1 MPCAK
6 MAGTLSIEDD
16 IRLGSWRLA
25 IAGEARPGAR
35 HDGAGVWRFGSRGA
49 LCIYADG
56 QYHDFSDNGPT
67 AHGSRPLRLIQHLY
81 PDADPVELARAWLA
95 RHPGS
100 GDFTVR
106 EDEAQ
111 DEFAGVE
118 AMAYIAQLYKGA
130 ALIEDTPAFVY
141 LTETRCLP
149 LFAEDAALLRW
160 IGNYRGAEGALLY
173 PVTDD
178 GGQLVALFGVYV
190 TPDGRKSPHGSGRFI
205 LKGMRKWGEH
215 GLFRLGAP
223 GSKAFECEGAEK
235 GLAARAAGAEYVVVT
250 GGVSRIGKVPLP
262 PQTTAVVI
270 VRDADSFGSPPD
282 QALWRG
288 VVRRLGQGLKILVTA
303 RPNGIAA
310 KDAPSLK
317 DLDDLWRHD
326 PEAVSFLLAGATLDH
341 RRLGEVIDDAIL
353 DEMSH
358 LAPVPLDRAR
368 KAAAEILR
376 VKLGAL
382 DDELAKRVRARIE
395 QAKGEA
401 PADVANDDLP
411 GRPISFEAFEPW
423 DSPVDGAELLTE
435 ISDTLA
441 QYARLSKSC
450 RDAVALGIVHGHT
463 FDFRDIMPIFAITS
477 PQPRSGKTR
486 LMTLVARTA
495 PKPLFISAGSA
506 AFITR
511 SIELHHP
518 TVLCDEFDAVTK
530 GDPEKAETIRAMINS
545 VFNREGSTQGKCIGT
560 DAGPVP
566 RLFSTWSP
574 VWLAGIKAV
583 PRTIEDRAVH
593 IALRRKLP
601 SDKVKRLR
609 LRDGPEFTVFR
620 RKAARFA
627 ADNEQQLRDIEP
639 ASPVELEEVGDRAA
653 DTWDSLFAI
662 ADVAGG
668 DWPRRARAAALVLA
682 GIRDED
688 DNATAISLD
697 GDDELE
703 LLADIRAIL
712 FAIDAYAPDAQALRT
727 DNQLAV
733 VALNTARS
741 LAEAGQP
748 SAKAPAVTPAIKG
761 DQLAAALGATSLFPD
776 RRWSEWAY
784 GKPIR
789 SHYITKILREYGIV
803 PKTTR
808 LSGGQFMRGF
818 ARADLDDA
826 FARYVSSSPGGA
838 PWGPKLASDRHTI
851 ENVEDNAKKE
861 NVTHSSVMP
870 SETVGNASNSAGFK
884 DVMNTDLDAAVENIT
899 KAERE
904 PVDPAPSVASVGAPP
919 PLDPLTSGS
928 GGGMPFV
935 MTKAMKAA
943 LRRLGITDADIEQM
957 TPGDAHKLIT
967 SADEPDT
974 PLEAKPRKYEHTP
987 VAGVPKGAT
996 RRRGIGDRV

>member
-1 MPCAK
+1 MLSAK
-6 MAGTLSIEDD
+6 MATTLSVEDD

-25 IAGEARPGAR
+25 IAGEARPGTR
-35 HDGAGVWRFGSRGA
+35 NDGAGVWRFGSKGA

-56 QYHDFSDNGPT
+56 QYHDFSDNGPA

-81 PDADPVELARAWLA
+81 PDADPVEWARAWLA

-100 GDFTVR
+100 GEFTAR
-106 EDEAQ
+106 EDEAK
-111 DEFAGVE
+111 DEFADVE
-118 AMAYIAQLYKGA
+118 AMAYITQLYNGA
-130 ALIEDTPAFVY
+130 VPTKDTPAFLY
-141 LTETRCLP
+141 LTETRRLP
-149 LFAEDAALLRW
+149 LCAEDVALLRW
-160 IGNYRGAEGALLY
+160 IGNYRGDEGALLY

-178 GGQLVALFGVYV
+178 GDELVALFGVYV
-190 TPDGRKSPHGSGRFI
+190 APDGRKSPYGSGRFI
-205 LKGMRKWGEH
+205 LKGTRKWAEH

-223 GSKAFECEGAEK
+223 GPKAIECEGAEQ

-262 PQTTAVVI
+262 PQTRTVVI
-270 VRDADSFGSPPD
+270 ARDADPPGSPPD

-288 VVRRLGQGLKILVTA
+288 VVRRLAQGLETLITA
-303 RPNGIAA
+303 RPNSVAP
-310 KDAPSLK
+310 KDAPPLK

-326 PEAVSFLLAGATLDH
+326 PEAVSFLLAGARREH
-341 RRLGEVIDDAIL
+341 GRLGEAVDDAIL
-353 DEMSH
+353 NELAH
-358 LAPVPLDRAR
+358 LAPVPQDRAR
-368 KAAAEILR
+368 KPATEILR

-382 DDELAKRVRARIE
+382 DDELTKRVRARIE
-395 QAKGEA
+395 KGRGEA
-401 PADVANDDLP
+401 SADANDDLP

-423 DSPVDGAELLTE
+423 DSPVDGAALLTE

-441 QYARLSKSC
+441 QYARLSRSS

-495 PKPLFISAGSA
+495 PKPLLISAGSA

-530 GDPEKAETIRAMINS
+530 GDPEKGETIRALINS
-545 VFNREGSTQGKCIGT
+545 VFNREGSTQGKWIVT

-609 LRDGPEFTVFR
+609 LRDGPEFAIFR

-627 ADNEQQLRDIEP
+627 ADNERQLRAIEP
-639 ASPVELEEVGDRAA
+639 PSPVELEEAGDRAA
-653 DTWDSLFAI
+653 DTWDSLLAI

-682 GIRDED
+682 GVRDED
-688 DNATAISLD
+688 DNTTAISMD

-712 FAIDAYAPDAQALRT
+712 FTIDAYAPDAQALRT

-748 SAKAPAVTPAIKG
+748 SAKAPTVTPAIKG
-761 DQLAAALGATSLFPD
+761 DQLATALGTISLFPD

-789 SHYITKILREYGIV
+789 SHHITKILREYGIV
-803 PKTTR
+803 PRTTR
-808 LSGGQFMRGF
+808 LSGSQTMRFCPRGSRGCV
-818 ARADLDDA
+818 RALRV
-826 FARYVSSSPGGA
+826 FFPGGRLLGVKIGA
-838 PWGPKLASDRHTI
+838 RPSRH
-851 ENVEDNAKKE
+851 
-861 NVTHSSVMP
+861 
-870 SETVGNASNSAGFK
+870 
-884 DVMNTDLDAAVENIT
+884 
-899 KAERE
+899 
-904 PVDPAPSVASVGAPP
+904 
-919 PLDPLTSGS
+919 
-928 GGGMPFV
+928 
-935 MTKAMKAA
+935 
-943 LRRLGITDADIEQM
+943 
-957 TPGDAHKLIT
+957 
-967 SADEPDT
+967 
-974 PLEAKPRKYEHTP
+974 
-987 VAGVPKGAT
+987 
-996 RRRGIGDRV
+996 

>member
-1 MPCAK
+1 M
-6 MAGTLSIEDD
+6 
-16 IRLGSWRLA
+16 
-25 IAGEARPGAR
+25 
-35 HDGAGVWRFGSRGA
+35 
-49 LCIYADG
+49 
-56 QYHDFSDNGPT
+56 
-67 AHGSRPLRLIQHLY
+67 
-81 PDADPVELARAWLA
+81 
-95 RHPGS
+95 
-100 GDFTVR
+100 
-106 EDEAQ
+106 
-111 DEFAGVE
+111 
-118 AMAYIAQLYKGA
+118 
-130 ALIEDTPAFVY
+130 
-141 LTETRCLP
+141 
-149 LFAEDAALLRW
+149 
-160 IGNYRGAEGALLY
+160 
-173 PVTDD
+173 
-178 GGQLVALFGVYV
+178 
-190 TPDGRKSPHGSGRFI
+190 
-205 LKGMRKWGEH
+205 
-215 GLFRLGAP
+215 
-223 GSKAFECEGAEK
+223 
-235 GLAARAAGAEYVVVT
+235 
-250 GGVSRIGKVPLP
+250 
-262 PQTTAVVI
+262 
-270 VRDADSFGSPPD
+270 
-282 QALWRG
+282 
-288 VVRRLGQGLKILVTA
+288 
-303 RPNGIAA
+303 
-310 KDAPSLK
+310 
-317 DLDDLWRHD
+317 
-326 PEAVSFLLAGATLDH
+326 
-341 RRLGEVIDDAIL
+341 
-353 DEMSH
+353 
-358 LAPVPLDRAR
+358 
-368 KAAAEILR
+368 
-376 VKLGAL
+376 
-382 DDELAKRVRARIE
+382 
-395 QAKGEA
+395 
-401 PADVANDDLP
+401 
-411 GRPISFEAFEPW
+411 
-423 DSPVDGAELLTE
+423 
-435 ISDTLA
+435 
-441 QYARLSKSC
+441 
-450 RDAVALGIVHGHT
+450 
-463 FDFRDIMPIFAITS
+463 
-477 PQPRSGKTR
+477 
-486 LMTLVARTA
+486 
-495 PKPLFISAGSA
+495 
-506 AFITR
+506 
-511 SIELHHP
+511 
-518 TVLCDEFDAVTK
+518 TK

-545 VFNREGSTQGKCIGT
+545 VFNREGSTQGKCIVT

-838 PWGPKLASDRHTI
+838 PWGPKLASVRHTI
-851 ENVEDNAKKE
+851 ENVEGNAKKE
-861 NVTHSSVMP
+861 NVTHSSVTP
-870 SETVGNASNSAGFK
+870 SETGGNASNSAGSK
-884 DVMNTDLDAAVENIT
+884 DVMNADLDAAAENIT
-899 KAERE
+899 RAEGE
-904 PVDPAPSVASVGAPP
+904 PIAAPSLASVGAPP
-919 PLDPLTSGS
+919 PLDPRTPGS

-943 LRRLGITDADIEQM
+943 LRHRGITEAEIEQM

-967 SADEPDT
+967 GADEPDT
-974 PLEAKPRKYEHTP
+974 PVESRPRKHKHTP
-987 VAGVPKGAT
+987 VAGVPNGAT

>member
-1 MPCAK
+1 MPRAK
-6 MAGTLSIEDD
+6 MAATLSVEDD
-16 IRLGSWRLA
+16 IRLGSWRLG

-35 HDGAGVWRFGSRGA
+35 HDGAGVWRFGSKGA

-67 AHGSRPLRLIQHLY
+67 AHGSRPLQLIQHLY
-81 PDADPVELARAWLA
+81 PDADPVEWARAWLA
-95 RHPGS
+95 RHLGS
-100 GDFTVR
+100 GDFTAR
-106 EDEAQ
+106 EDEAK
-111 DEFAGVE
+111 DEFADVE

-130 ALIEDTPAFVY
+130 TPTEDTPAFVY
-141 LTETRCLP
+141 LTETRRLRLC
-149 LFAEDAALLRW
+149 AEDAALLRW
-160 IGNYRGAEGALLY
+160 IGHYRGDEGALLY

-190 TPDGRKSPHGSGRFI
+190 TADGRKSPHGSGRFI
-205 LKGMRKWGEH
+205 LKGMRKWAEY

-223 GSKAFECEGAEK
+223 GPRTVECEGAEK
-235 GLAARAAGAEYVVVT
+235 GLTARAAGAKYVVVT

-262 PQTTAVVI
+262 PQTTTVVI
-270 VRDADSFGSPPD
+270 ARDADPPGSPSD

-288 VVRRLGQGLKILVTA
+288 VVRRLGQDLETLVTA
-303 RPNGIAA
+303 RPNSVAS
-310 KDAPSLK
+310 KDAPPLK

-341 RRLGEVIDDAIL
+341 GRLGEAVDDAIL
-353 DEMSH
+353 NELSH
-358 LAPVPLDRAR
+358 LDPIPLDRAR
-368 KAAAEILR
+368 KPAADILR

-395 QAKGEA
+395 KAKGEA
-401 PADVANDDLP
+401 SADTNDDLP
-411 GRPISFEAFEPW
+411 GRPIFFEAFEPW
-423 DSPVDGAELLTE
+423 DFPVDGAALLTE

-441 QYARLSKSC
+441 QYARLSKSG

-495 PKPLFISAGSA
+495 PKPLFISSGSA

-530 GDPEKAETIRAMINS
+530 GDPEKGETIRALINS
-545 VFNREGSTQGKCIGT
+545 VFNREGSTQGKCIVT

-609 LRDGPEFTVFR
+609 LKDGPEFAIFR

-682 GIRDED
+682 GVRDED
-688 DNATAISLD
+688 DNATAISMD

-789 SHYITKILREYGIV
+789 SHHITKLIREYGIV

-838 PWGPKLASDRHTI
+838 PWGPKLASHRHTI
-851 ENVEDNAKKE
+851 ENVEGNAKKE
-861 NVTHSSVMP
+861 NVTHSSVTP
-870 SETVGNASNSAGFK
+870 SETGGNASNSAGSK
-884 DVMNTDLDAAVENIT
+884 DVMDADSAKTNSSYDANIT
-899 KAERE
+899 RSEGE
-904 PVDPAPSVASVGAPP
+904 PIGAAPSVASVDAALP
-919 PLDPLTSGS
+919 GS

-935 MTKAMKAA
+935 MTNAMKAA
-943 LRRLGITDADIEQM
+943 LRARGSTDADIERM
-957 TPGDAHKLIT
+957 TPGDAHKLIAG
-967 SADEPDT
+967 ADEPGMRLESEPREYKRT
-974 PLEAKPRKYEHTP
+974 PA
-987 VAGVPKGAT
+987 VGVPKGAT